1 MNAHARS
8 FEIKE
13 ATRQQVP
20 CLVGLSGPSGSGK
33 TYSALRLATGMQQ
46 VTGGDI
52 VVVDTESKRALH
64 YADRFKFK
72 HVEFGAPFGSLDYLA
87 VLQHVVQKGVKNV
100 VIDSASHEH
109 EGLGGYLETHAAEL
123 QRLGGEAKNNFT
135 AWIKPAAERRKLI
148 NGLLQLNAN
157 FIFCFRAKDKIKVA
171 AGGKPQPLGFMPIA
185 GEEFVYEM
193 TLCALLYPG
202 AGGVPTWTSTA
213 HGERTMLKLPE
224 QFRDMFAANGPLDE
238 EAGKLLAQW
247 AAGGATPQTGVATII
262 AEAKRAATG
271 GTAAFLDWWKLPTTK
286 PHWAKLKPHTDEF
299 KAIAAKADEAPA
311 NPEDADPFGL
321 PQVPIIDAKQD
332 ENALIDTGTSAER
345 AAAVAERD
353 KLLATALEM
362 PDIEQLNAYVGSID
376 PQLQGLPDDLLKSFD
391 DAIDDKRKKFAVK
404 VRK

>member
-87 VLQHVVQKGVKNV
+87 VLQHVVHKGVKNV

-109 EGLGGYLETHAAEL
+109 EGVGGYLETHAAEL

-135 AWIKPAAERRKLI
+135 AWIRPAAERRKLI

-157 FIFCFRAKDKIKVA
+157 FIFCFRAKDKIKVT

-213 HGERTMLKLPE
+213 QGERTMLKLPE
-224 QFRDMFAANGPLDE
+224 QFRDMFAANEPLDE

-247 AAGGATPQTGVATII
+247 AAGGAAPQTGAAAII
-262 AEAKRAATG
+262 AEARRVASQ
-271 GTAAFLDWWKLPTTK
+271 GTAAFLDWWKLPATK
-286 PHWAKLKPHTDEF
+286 PHWAKLKPYTDEF
-299 KAIAAKADEAPA
+299 KAIASKSDEAPP
-311 NPEDADPFGL
+311 NPNDADPFGL
-321 PQVPIIDAKQD
+321 PQIPIIDAKQD
-332 ENALIDTGTSAER
+332 ENALVSAGDAAESASTLARLTSAL
-345 AAAVAERD
+345 AE
-353 KLLATALEM
+353 
-362 PDIEQLNAYVGSID
+362 LNDDGELKQFKKDCKNEIAS
-376 PQLQGLPDDLLKSFD
+376 LTPDDLGAWNTAFV
-391 DAIDDKRKKFAVK
+391 RRQQAVAK
-404 VRK
+404 